1 LPPRSEVLMGKR
13 LTVVASLA
21 VLALLLLLATTF
33 AHEKRPQAPVVAS
46 LERPAVC
53 ATEPCSWAPSHP
65 VVVTKAR

>member
-1 LPPRSEVLMGKR
+1 MGKR

-46 LERPAVC
+46 LERPAG
-53 ATEPCSWAPSHP
+53 PSLAPGRRPIPSSLR
-65 VVVTKAR
+65 KRARRIGAKG